1 MTFVGAGEQPEV
13 LCLSLKVL
21 LPDFL
26 DLNQVED
33 SFHQLPEVD
42 VHLFRGLTLEGKATQ
57 VVWAWGYRRVDEDPA
72 RRLRTPAG
80 TDFTVARVCLVIWA
94 NLAALPGHFLGV
106 MAGVLSG
113 AGHPLAVLVA
123 VLTGAQ
129 DAGQGSE
136 GAEGWVPHLPVG
148 VRLPTMHAGF
158 LMFLLQDNFDCRAAF
173 SLRSEVARD
182 EAQRGDEPTGGWGAQ
197 ASSSPVVP

>member
-1 MTFVGAGEQPEV
+1 MLLTFCVPKHPASCISVPGPIHAGDAPSVCV
-13 LCLSLKVL
+13 LGRETQGSLWL
-21 LPDFL
+21 APSLPPTSL
-26 DLNQVED
+26 C
-33 SFHQLPEVD
+33 
-42 VHLFRGLTLEGKATQ
+42 T
-57 VVWAWGYRRVDEDPA
+57 
-72 RRLRTPAG
+72 
-80 TDFTVARVCLVIWA
+80 WA

-148 VRLPTMHAGF
+148 VRLPTMHAGWAKEGRKGGGSVPRTPARV
-158 LMFLLQDNFDCRAAF
+158 QGVWGGPAAPIWTRHAACK
-173 SLRSEVARD
+173 LEAR
-182 EAQRGDEPTGGWGAQ
+182 
-197 ASSSPVVP
+197 V